1 MRKVNKPA
9 SYKKGFLGIDTSN
22 YRTSCCLLDEAG
34 RVVYQR
40 RPLLLVP
47 QGKLGLR
54 QQEAVFQHLKALP
67 RMFEEMGPLA
77 DVQFGVTTRPRPV
90 EGSYMPCFVVG
101 ESFVRAL
108 AAGRGYLAISHQEN
122 HLWAGLYENRTL
134 IGKPFIAV
142 HLSGGTTEFL
152 HVTWNDQN
160 LQIKEV
166 GQTTDIS
173 AGQFLDRTGVQ
184 LGFPFPAGPYLEKI
198 ARQSD
203 LRVGVTVKGTA
214 ISYSGPEAQIKE
226 LISRGVDPGEIAY
239 AALLAVGKSV
249 GRVLRK
255 LVEEYRVEDILLV
268 GGVMANEIIRDKL
281 KQDLQRI
288 ASLHFAS
295 VEASGDGALGVAFA
309 TFLRG

>member
-67 RMFEEMGPLA
+67 LMFEEMGPLA

-108 AAGRGYLAISHQEN
+108 AAGRVSCHQPPGKPPMGWS
-122 HLWAGLYENRTL
+122 LRKRTL

-173 AGQFLDRTGVQ
+173 AD
-184 LGFPFPAGPYLEKI
+184 
-198 ARQSD
+198 S
-203 LRVGVTVKGTA
+203 
-214 ISYSGPEAQIKE
+214 
-226 LISRGVDPGEIAY
+226 
-239 AALLAVGKSV
+239 
-249 GRVLRK
+249 
-255 LVEEYRVEDILLV
+255 
-268 GGVMANEIIRDKL
+268 
-281 KQDLQRI
+281 
-288 ASLHFAS
+288 SLTEPVS
-295 VEASGDGALGVAFA
+295 S
-309 TFLRG
+309 